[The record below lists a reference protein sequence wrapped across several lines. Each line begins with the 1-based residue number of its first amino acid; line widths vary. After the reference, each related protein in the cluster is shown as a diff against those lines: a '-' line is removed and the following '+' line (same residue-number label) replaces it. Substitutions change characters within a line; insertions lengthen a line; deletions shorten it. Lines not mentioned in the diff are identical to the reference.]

1 MVKTYQALLHEGAE
15 ALLNYSDT
23 PRLDCEVFLAHIVK
37 KERVWL
43 ALHLKEETDKNTEEA
58 YRALIERRK
67 SGEPVAYIVGN
78 REFMGLNF
86 SVREGVLIPRPD
98 TETLVEAVMEMPLP
112 DNVRIIDLCTGSGAI
127 AISLAH
133 YIKGSEVSAVDFSDI
148 CVKTARKNA
157 ETNGVAERIK
167 VIKADIMTDFFDGD
181 KFDVL
186 VSNPP
191 YIKTEVLDSLMTD
204 VRDFEPTTAL
214 DGGDDGL
221 IFYRRIAQL
230 LPALLKKGG
239 FLALEVGHDQA
250 EDVAKILIG
259 AGCTEIDFRTDLAGI
274 RRVVVGRY

>member
-43 ALHLKEETDKNTEEA
+43 AVHLKEETDKNTEDA
-58 YRALIERRK
+58 YSALIERRK
-67 SGEPVAYIVGN
+67 MGEPVAYIIGS

-112 DNVRIIDLCTGSGAI
+112 KGVRIIDLCTGSGAI

-133 YIKGSEVSAVDFSDI
+133 YIKGSEVLAVDFSDI

-157 ETNGVAERIK
+157 ETNGVAERTQ

-191 YIKTEVLDSLMTD
+191 YIKTDVLDSLMTD
-204 VRDFEPTTAL
+204 VRDFEPTSAL

-274 RRVVVGRY
+274 RRVFVGRY

>member
-23 PRLDCEVFLAHIVK
+23 PRLDCEVLLAHLLG

-43 ALHLKEETDKNTEEA
+43 AVHLKEETDKNTEEA

-67 SGEPVAYIVGN
+67 SGEPVAYIIGS

-86 SVREGVLIPRPD
+86 SVGEGVLIPRPD

-112 DNVRIIDLCTGSGAI
+112 ENVRIIDLCTGSGAI

-133 YIKGSEVSAVDFSDI
+133 YIKGSEVLAVDFSDI

-157 ETNGVAERIK
+157 ETNGVAERTQ

-204 VRDFEPTTAL
+204 VRDFEPTSAL

-221 IFYRRIAQL
+221 IFYRRIAGL

-250 EDVAKILIG
+250 EDVAKILAA
-259 AGCTEIDFRTDLAGI
+259 AGCTEIDFHTDLTGI

>member
-23 PRLDCEVFLAHIVK
+23 PRLDCEVLLAHIVK

-43 ALHLKEETDKNTEEA
+43 AVHLKEETDKNTEDA
-58 YRALIERRK
+58 YSALIARRK
-67 SGEPVAYIVGN
+67 MGEPVAYIIGS

-86 SVREGVLIPRPD
+86 SVSKGVLIPRPD

-112 DNVRIIDLCTGSGAI
+112 KGVRIIDLCTGSGAI

-133 YIKGSEVSAVDFSDI
+133 YIKDSEVLAVDFSDI

-157 ETNGVAERIK
+157 ETNGVAERTQ

-204 VRDFEPTTAL
+204 VRDFEPTSAL

-250 EDVAKILIG
+250 EDVAKILIS
-259 AGCTEIDFRTDLAGI
+259 AGCTEIDFRSDLAGI

>member
-1 MVKTYQALLHEGAE
+1 
-15 ALLNYSDT
+15 
-23 PRLDCEVFLAHIVK
+23 
-37 KERVWL
+37 
-43 ALHLKEETDKNTEEA
+43 
-58 YRALIERRK
+58 
-67 SGEPVAYIVGN
+67 
-78 REFMGLNF
+78 MGLNF

-112 DNVRIIDLCTGSGAI
+112 DDARIIDLCTGSGAI

-133 YIKGSEVSAVDFSDI
+133 YIKGSEVLAVDFSDI
-148 CVKTARKNA
+148 CVKTAQKNA
-157 ETNGVAERIK
+157 EINGVSKQVSI
-167 VIKADIMTDFFDGD
+167 VQADIMTDFYDDD

-191 YIKTEVLDSLMTD
+191 YIKTEVLGSLMTD

-250 EDVAKILIG
+250 EDVAKILAD
-259 AGCTEIDFRTDLAGI
+259 AGCTNISYRTDLAGI
-274 RRVVVGRY
+274 RRVVLGKY